1 MTQQSSNDIVRAMVK
16 SDREFTETDRECI
29 DKAIAIMTSHAGDWI
44 KKWRTL
50 QKLSLRELSR
60 RSGVSSAVI
69 SELECYKSLP
79 KIDVL
84 ARLMYAM
91 DMDFHNIFTA
101 LWDARD
107 PYQWA
112 EACGKKYQP
121 PKSNAYIITDDET
134 IKLGENINSKGVE
147 VLSLY
152 KILSREGLSSTD
164 IKEVLEFIDFKKSK
178 RKKK

>member
-1 MTQQSSNDIVRAMVK
+1 MVETGK
-16 SDREFTETDRECI
+16 TFNETDREYI

-50 QKLSLRELSR
+50 NNMSLRELSR

-84 ARLMYAM
+84 SRLMYAM
-91 DMDFHNIFTA
+91 NMDFHHIFSA

-107 PYQWA
+107 PYAWA
-112 EACGKKYQP
+112 EACGKKYQE
-121 PKSNAYIITDDET
+121 PKIEQYIITDDGT
-134 IKLGENINSKGVE
+134 IKVDDSIVATGVE
-147 VLSLY
+147 LLSLN
-152 KILSREGLSSTD
+152 KILAREGLSTSD
-164 IKEVLEFIDFKKSK
+164 IKDVLDFIEFKKF
-178 RKKK
+178 KKKK

>member
-1 MTQQSSNDIVRAMVK
+1 MVETGK
-16 SDREFTETDRECI
+16 TFNETDREYI

-50 QKLSLRELSR
+50 NNMSLRELSR

-91 DMDFHNIFTA
+91 NMDFHHIFSA

-107 PYQWA
+107 PYAWA
-112 EACGKKYQP
+112 EACGKKYQG
-121 PKSNAYIITDDET
+121 PKIEQYIITDDGT
-134 IKLGENINSKGVE
+134 IKIDDSIVATGVE
-147 VLSLY
+147 LLSLN
-152 KILSREGLSSTD
+152 KILAREGLSTSD
-164 IKEVLEFIDFKKSK
+164 IKDVLDFIEFKKF
-178 RKKK
+178 KKKK

>member
-1 MTQQSSNDIVRAMVK
+1 MGK
-16 SDREFTETDRECI
+16 SDREFTETDREYI

-50 QKLSLRELSR
+50 NNLSLRELSR

-91 DMDFHNIFTA
+91 DMDFHHIFTVI
-101 LWDARD
+101 WDAKD

-121 PKSNAYIITDDET
+121 PKSDTYIMTDNET
-134 IKLGENINSKGVE
+134 IKLGNNINSEGVE
-147 VLSLY
+147 VLSLS
-152 KILSREGLSSTD
+152 KTLSREGLSSTD
-164 IKEVLEFIDFKKSK
+164 IKEILEFIEFKKSK